1 MVLLT
6 LYSDLQ
12 IQTRIKWSHL
22 RQTVEDDGAALREGG
37 AHPTPHCA
45 RPGAVVRL
53 RSKSE
58 AFSPDYLHSTQMMI
72 MIDTDTIS
80 VFSLG
85 HLSFFLSTSGMPS
98 LWRVALEQ
106 LARQSCVISMLVK
119 PTMQAMSGVGESGPA
134 HTVITLLTG
143 SLELAWTDGKCWT
156 LGCRVM
162 RPATTTIITRDT
174 EESCT
179 QNNSA

>member
-1 MVLLT
+1 MVLIT
-6 LYSDLQ
+6 LYSDLHS
-12 IQTRIKWSHL
+12 ITHSHTPHVPHL

-37 AHPTPHCA
+37 AHPAPHRA

-53 RSKSE
+53 RSEPE
-58 AFSPDYLHSTQMMI
+58 AFSLDYLTRHNDN
-72 MIDTDTIS
+72 DTDTIS

-98 LWRVALEQ
+98 LWRLALEQ
-106 LARQSCVISMLVK
+106 FARQSCVISMLVK

-143 SLELAWTDGKCWT
+143 SLELAWADGKCWT
-156 LGCRVM
+156 LCCRVM
-162 RPATTTIITRDT
+162 RPATTTIITGDT